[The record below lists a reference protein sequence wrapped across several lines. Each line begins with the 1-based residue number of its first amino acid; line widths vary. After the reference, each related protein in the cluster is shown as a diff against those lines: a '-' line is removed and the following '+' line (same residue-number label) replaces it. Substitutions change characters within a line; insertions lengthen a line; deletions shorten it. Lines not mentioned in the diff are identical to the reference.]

1 MTQNKILY
9 LFVVYNNVCIL
20 RFNIKQQIIIIMKKI
35 YILAIVAF
43 AFSLTANSQT
53 IIISDDFELYGL
65 GPMGNQNPSVWT
77 NWSGVTG
84 TDEDI
89 QVSDTWASSGTQSGN
104 VPGITSPLCD
114 ALMLCGEVGA
124 GQYTVRFNVYIPSGN
139 SAYWNFQQEE
149 APGVQWNG
157 EWLFDAG
164 SVEYLDNGDT
174 ATYPEDQW
182 FEVKYEIN
190 LDFSEISMWV
200 DGVLFL
206 DLEVYPGSQ
215 IGAMD
220 FFSALANND
229 YWIDDILYTDEF
241 LGVDDFSAD
250 VFSVYPNP
258 VRDVL
263 NISSKAAVDSITVYD
278 ILGKVVLQAQP
289 NAISP
294 SIDMGALASGA
305 YLVNVTIGNASKT
318 IKVIK

>member
-1 MTQNKILY
+1 
-9 LFVVYNNVCIL
+9 
-20 RFNIKQQIIIIMKKI
+20 MKKL

-43 AFSLTANSQT
+43 AFSLTANAQT
-53 IIISDDFELYGL
+53 VIIDDSFDLYGL
-65 GPMGNQNPSVWT
+65 GPMGNQAPGIWT

-89 QVSDTWASSGTQSGN
+89 QVSDTYASSGTQSGN
-104 VPGITSPLCD
+104 VPPNGVTD
-114 ALMLCGEVGA
+114 AILLCGNVSS
-124 GQYTVRFNVYIPSGN
+124 GQYTMRFNVYVPAG
-139 SAYWNFQQEE
+139 ATGYWNFQQEE
-149 APGVQWNG
+149 TPGIQWNG
-157 EWLFDAG
+157 QWFVDATASGG
-164 SVEYLDNGDT
+164 SAGVITYDFGGDIP
-174 ATYPEDQW
+174 YPNDQW
-182 FEVKYEIN
+182 FEVKYEID
-190 LDFSEISMWV
+190 LDFGEISMWV
-200 DGVLFL
+200 DGALFL
-206 DLEVYPGSQ
+206 DAEPYAGTW

-220 FFSALANND
+220 FFTIDSNND
-229 YWIDDILYTDEF
+229 YWIDDVLYADYF

-294 SIDMGALASGA
+294 SINMGALASGA